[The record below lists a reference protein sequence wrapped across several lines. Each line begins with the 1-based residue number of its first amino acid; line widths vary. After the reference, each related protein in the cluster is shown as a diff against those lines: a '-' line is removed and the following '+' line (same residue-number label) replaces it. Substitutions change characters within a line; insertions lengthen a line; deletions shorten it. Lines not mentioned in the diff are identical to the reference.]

1 MTSAEDWKNKK
12 WTARAR
18 QLIHWIA
25 KADPEKPVMILI
37 RHSHREIMR
46 HHSDMLSVGLTPLGK
61 AMSVEMGRR
70 VPVQRKAHI
79 FFSIVPRCYETA
91 EGISQGFIQAG
102 GEVIDMD
109 SLPTLARPEYTDD
122 KVWKNLNPNGNNVT
136 EFVNRWADGEF
147 EGRIESFDRFQARL
161 LDDTLRRFVSLK
173 ENQLHIHVT
182 HDLSLMSAKRA
193 LSGRALTRD
202 DREPFLGGVAIAY
215 EDSKL
220 RVFMGGE
227 RAAESITNRIRKVC
241 LIQSELVA

>member
-12 WTARAR
+12 WTARAKK
-18 QLIHWIA
+18 LIRWIA
-25 KADPEKPVMILI
+25 KTDPEKPVMVLI
-37 RHSHREIMR
+37 RHSHREVMQD
-46 HHSDMLSVGLTPLGK
+46 HNEMLSVGLTPLGK
-61 AMSVEMGRR
+61 AMSVEMGRQF
-70 VPVQRKAHI
+70 PIHRKAHI

-91 EGISQGFIQAG
+91 EAISQGFIQSG

-109 SLPTLARPEYTDD
+109 SLPTLVRPEYTDD

-147 EGRIESFDRFQARL
+147 QGRIEPFDEFQARL
-161 LDDTLRRFVSLK
+161 LDDTLRRFVTEK

-202 DREPFLGGVAIAY
+202 DREPFLGGVAVAY
-215 EDSKL
+215 MDSKL
-220 RVFMGGE
+220 RVFMAGESEQLRPSLVRPGGS
-227 RAAESITNRIRKVC
+227 A
-241 LIQSELVA
+241 

>member
-1 MTSAEDWKNKK
+1 MTAAEDWKNKR

-18 QLIHWIA
+18 QLIRWIA
-25 KADPEKPVMILI
+25 KTDPEKPAMVLI
-37 RHSHREIMR
+37 RHSHRGVMR
-46 HHSDMLSVGLTPLGK
+46 VHEDMLRVGLTPLGK
-61 AMSVEMGRR
+61 GMSVEMGRR
-70 VPVQRKAHI
+70 FPVHRKAHI

-109 SLPTLARPEYTDD
+109 SLPTLVRPEYSDD

-147 EGRIESFDRFQARL
+147 EGSIESFDKFQGRL
-161 LDDTLRRFVSLK
+161 LDDTLRRLVSEK

-202 DREPFLGGVAIAY
+202 DREPFLGGVVIAY
-215 EDSKL
+215 INSRL
-220 RVFMGGE
+220 RVFMAE
-227 RAAESITNRIRKVC
+227 ESKELRAS
-241 LIQSELVA
+241 LVRSVRSA